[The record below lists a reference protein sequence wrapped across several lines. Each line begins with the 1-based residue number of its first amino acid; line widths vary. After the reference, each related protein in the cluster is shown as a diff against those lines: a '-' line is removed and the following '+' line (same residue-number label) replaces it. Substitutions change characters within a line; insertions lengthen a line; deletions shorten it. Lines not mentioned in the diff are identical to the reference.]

1 MSIRDDFFASKAIGA
16 LWDVAVSIKRGNPL
30 PLDSNSV
37 FESYE
42 ALQTYASGVLAYP
55 GQVVAVVN
63 ADSTGIYYLDQELA
77 IQEVGSVP
85 TADNASIQVTDGI
98 LAIYGFGNAFYKYV
112 EAVTDETTGEVTEAA
127 HYEKVEVSDENPW
140 VAGLEPRVVSEDGEL
155 VIGWFEPNPTTI
167 DGIQDQ
173 VTAVQG
179 TVEDLENTLNAEGG
193 LVDQVEDLQEEIG
206 HAASE
211 TGDAATG
218 LYAEL
223 DKKADKESVYT
234 KEETAQ
240 LIAEA
245 NHLKR
250 KIFDTIELAQEFVD
264 ANSETADQYI
274 YMIPS
279 GLQLDSNR
287 YYEYM
292 VVEGT
297 LEQVGNWEVDLAD
310 YFTEEELKTYLES
323 YYTSEQVDTILTA
336 YAKTTDLEGYYTSTQ
351 VDTLLEKYYTQ
362 EELDALLEKYVLAE
376 EGKSLVSDT
385 EIAKLA
391 TVSENAEENFIKSVN
406 SDQFTVT
413 EAGELNLNQ
422 IEIADVANL
431 QATLDSKANIV
442 YYSVTD
448 PETGEI
454 TQVAGQFLT
463 PEDREKLNALV
474 IGEEGVEISGTVNAS
489 NVEGLATWITNNRDN
504 VAGLFSTSQAVKLD
518 GIEEGAEKNFISS
531 VDTAELAVD
540 ENGNL
545 TLVNPPLFT
554 SVSSD
559 FIITESKTL
568 ELANEYVTTGVYAAE
583 VGDLSQLLRVTGNE
597 SSTLVEEVN
606 YINERLKWGELTE

>member
-1 MSIRDDFFASKAIGA
+1 
-16 LWDVAVSIKRGNPL
+16 
-30 PLDSNSV
+30 
-37 FESYE
+37 
-42 ALQTYASGVLAYP
+42 
-55 GQVVAVVN
+55 
-63 ADSTGIYYLDQELA
+63 
-77 IQEVGSVP
+77 
-85 TADNASIQVTDGI
+85 
-98 LAIYGFGNAFYKYV
+98 
-112 EAVTDETTGEVTEAA
+112 
-127 HYEKVEVSDENPW
+127 
-140 VAGLEPRVVSEDGEL
+140 
-155 VIGWFEPNPTTI
+155 
-167 DGIQDQ
+167 
-173 VTAVQG
+173 
-179 TVEDLENTLNAEGG
+179 
-193 LVDQVEDLQEEIG
+193 
-206 HAASE
+206 
-211 TGDAATG
+211 
-218 LYAEL
+218 
-223 DKKADKESVYT
+223 
-234 KEETAQ
+234 
-240 LIAEA
+240 
-245 NHLKR
+245 
-250 KIFDTIELAQEFVD
+250 
-264 ANSETADQYI
+264 
-274 YMIPS
+274 MIPS